1 MGGDHVP
8 DADDNPYVPGFGIVP
23 PALTGREPEFADLT
37 TALRRARR
45 GSYERPRLLS
55 GDRGMGKTA
64 VLGEL
69 HATTRAEGCWVV
81 DLEASVSG
89 DVISVL
95 LRELARHLRAADL
108 DARVGGAIAAA
119 LGTIASVTLAHT
131 GLSVEVELAPRPGV
145 ADSGDLASDLG
156 DALIATGRAARE
168 AGAAV
173 VLTVDEVQS
182 MPAAQ
187 VSALFGALQRL
198 AKHDTDPTIGTKLPI
213 VCVVAGLPSSRAAL
227 RAGAGTYAE
236 RVREHVL
243 DLLDDGAV
251 TEALRTPAEER
262 GVDWTADA
270 IDRALAGAAGYP
282 FALQLVG
289 YEAWSAAA
297 LRDEASALITAEDAE
312 RGVAAAR
319 RELDRLHASRLD
331 EVPDAE
337 RRYLE
342 AVAKLDEPDRRS
354 ASIAAELG
362 GTASEWAWARGRL
375 IERGLLRPDGYG
387 RVAFTL
393 PGLAEHLRA
402 REG

>member
-1 MGGDHVP
+1 MP
-8 DADDNPYVPGFGIVP
+8 DPDDNPYVPGFGIVP
-23 PALTGREPEFADLT
+23 PALTGREPEFADLA

-69 HATTRAEGCWVV
+69 HATTRTEGCWVV
-81 DLEASVSG
+81 DLEASASG
-89 DVISVL
+89 DAIGVL
-95 LRELARHLRAADL
+95 LRELARHLRAAEI

-119 LGTIASVTLAHT
+119 LGTIAAVTVAHT
-131 GLSVEVELAPRPGV
+131 GLAVEVELAPRPGV

-156 DALIATGRAARE
+156 DALIATGQAAQE

-173 VLTVDEVQS
+173 VITVDEIQA
-182 MPAAQ
+182 MPAPQ

-198 AKHDTDPTIGTKLPI
+198 AKHDTDPTLGTKLPV

-227 RAGAGTYAE
+227 RSGAGTYAE

-243 DLLDDGAV
+243 DLLDEPAV
-251 TEALRTPAEER
+251 TEALRTPAEDR
-262 GVDWTADA
+262 GVSWTGDA
-270 IDRALAGAAGYP
+270 IERALAGAAGYP

-289 YEAWSAAA
+289 YETWAAAA
-297 LRDEASALITAEDAE
+297 LRDPGDPLITAEDAD
-312 RGVAAAR
+312 RGVAAAH

-331 EVPDAE
+331 EVPDTE
-337 RRYLE
+337 RRYLA
-342 AVAKLDEPDRRS
+342 AVARLDDADRRS
-354 ASIAAELG
+354 ATIAAELG
-362 GTASEWAWARGRL
+362 GTASEWAWARARL
-375 IERGLLRPDGYG
+375 IERGLLRPDGHG

-393 PGLAEHLRA
+393 PGLADHLRA
-402 REG
+402 TGDR

>member
-1 MGGDHVP
+1 MPH
-8 DADDNPYVPGFGIVP
+8 ADDNPYVPGFGIVP
-23 PALTGREPEFADLT
+23 PALTGREPEFADLA

-45 GSYERPRLLS
+45 GSYERPRLLT

-69 HATTRAEGCWVV
+69 HAATRADGCWVI

-89 DVISVL
+89 DTIAVL
-95 LRELARHLRAADL
+95 LRELTRHLRGARR
-108 DARVGGAIAAA
+108 DARVGAAVNAA
-119 LGTIASVTLAHT
+119 LATIASVTLAHT

-145 ADSGDLASDLG
+145 ADSGDIAADLG
-156 DALIATGRAARE
+156 DALIAAGQAALE
-168 AGAAV
+168 SGTAIV
-173 VLTVDEVQS
+173 VTVDEVQA

-198 AKHDTDPTIGTKLPI
+198 AKHDVDPTLGTRLPVI
-213 VCVVAGLPSSRAAL
+213 CVVAGLPSSRAAL

-243 DLLDDGAV
+243 DLLDDAAV
-251 TEALRTPAEER
+251 TEALRTPAEDQ
-262 GVDWTADA
+262 GVAWSGDA
-270 IDRALAGAAGYP
+270 ITAALAGAAGYP

-289 YEAWSAAA
+289 YETWAAAA
-297 LRDEASALITAEDAE
+297 LRGEDADLITEADAAK
-312 RGVAAAR
+312 GVAAAR

-331 EVPDAE
+331 EVPDTE
-337 RRYLE
+337 RRYLQ
-342 AVAKLDEPDRRS
+342 AVARLDGTQRRS
-354 ASIAAELG
+354 AVIAAELG
-362 GTASEWAWARGRL
+362 GTAQEWAWARARL
-375 IERGLLRPDGYG
+375 IERGLLRPDGHG

-402 REG
+402 VEGT